1 MNLSFHRGL
10 KSRGCPSGFLFLSR
24 RGRQLLLIPAVAL
37 VICGC
42 GRKAQ
47 PLPPEPAFFA
57 AIESVEM
64 AVDCIGAGFQ
74 ADNGQ
79 EQGQWL

>member
-1 MNLSFHRGL
+1 
-10 KSRGCPSGFLFLSR
+10 
-24 RGRQLLLIPAVAL
+24 LIPAVAL